1 MYIFDTSARYNVE
14 IVKPNKTYS
23 KWKNVEIQHI
33 EPNYID
39 FVDQNGKVHV
49 YTGGVSIEVEKV

>member
-14 IVKPNKTYS
+14 IVKLNKTYS
-23 KWKNVEIQHI
+23 KWKNVKIQHI
-33 EPNYID
+33 APNYID

-49 YTGGVSIEVEKV
+49 YTGGVSIEVEKF

>member
-14 IVKPNKTYS
+14 IVKLNKTYS
-23 KWKNVEIQHI
+23 KWKNVKIQHI

>member
-14 IVKPNKTYS
+14 IVKFNKTHR
-23 KWKNVEIQHI
+23 KWKNVKIQYI
-33 EPNYID
+33 APNYID

-49 YTGGVSIEVEKV
+49 YTGLVSIEVEKV